1 MIHTMMQTL
10 HFPLICLLLMLPK
23 MISSSSNGGNYQRNI
38 LGKSLKSPLS
48 LLIEDNKESNIFL
61 KIKEDSDSLDD
72 LAKKILQAKFTK
84 ANDLSH
90 STKEF
95 RIMQEEAGYKRIRRW
110 IFGKDNRVNMRT
122 SREAQMYPFSTAVM
136 LSSGCTGTLIGSHH
150 VLTAAH
156 CVHNGKRL
164 IKTAKQLRV
173 GKSTLF
179 PPRFTGRL
187 EIKFMFCLRVWSYYK
202 KVWVRMNVFW
212 QGLWQN

>member
-1 MIHTMMQTL
+1 MIHTMM
-10 HFPLICLLLMLPK
+10 HFQLICLLLMLPEV
-23 MISSSSNGGNYQRNI
+23 ISSSSNSGKHHRNT
-38 LGKSLKSPLS
+38 LGKSLKSSPS
-48 LLIEDNKESNIFL
+48 LLIDDNKESNIFL
-61 KIKEDSDSLDD
+61 KIKEDCDSLDE
-72 LAKKILQAKFTK
+72 LAKKILQAKFTE

-90 STKEF
+90 STKGF
-95 RIMQEEAGYKRIRRW
+95 RDKQEEAGHKRIRKW

-136 LSSGCTGTLIGSHH
+136 LSSGCTGTLIGSQH

-179 PPRFTGRL
+179 PPRFTG
-187 EIKFMFCLRVWSYYK
+187 
-202 KVWVRMNVFW
+202 
-212 QGLWQN
+212 